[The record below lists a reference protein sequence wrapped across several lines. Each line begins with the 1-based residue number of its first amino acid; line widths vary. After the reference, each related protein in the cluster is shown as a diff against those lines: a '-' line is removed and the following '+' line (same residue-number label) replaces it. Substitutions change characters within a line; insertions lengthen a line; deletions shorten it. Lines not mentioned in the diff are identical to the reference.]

1 MTTTTLPNTPSSP
14 SPKPITL
21 DAIRKAAG
29 YGMDDAHS
37 LDAPPR
43 GNGGNGGNSSGNHR
57 TIDSTSPETRISAP
71 ARAIRIHPVPDDSIL
86 ADAIAYN
93 REVSEGPDSFTI
105 APILCLAGRLLTP
118 DCHWNFAGRK
128 YPNLYNF
135 VVGPP
140 GIRKSTSFGLAEDL
154 AKQLLSPES
163 VHDGS
168 ASDSALFERF
178 ESEAHMLQL
187 EDEGNMLLEYWNR
200 QGTGKELASRY
211 LKLYDGKPWSQT
223 FKKQGNADGGT
234 THRHIGCATLS
245 FALGGTPNT
254 AKFAGINNAS
264 GLRRRFG
271 YYVALT
277 PARRIAWP
285 EPAGPLGPLVESFRR
300 LKMLQGTH
308 RLDDAAGELWL
319 EIQDRF
325 NDAQEEITGV
335 DAVAEAKL
343 AALSE
348 AASRTLKLA
357 GIFEAC
363 RWAKT
368 GEGDGITVRADT
380 LRTAFHHQLACLA
393 AADEMETLG
402 RRAIIQ
408 EEAELVLAGIRTDP
422 RFPQVDGWHCLTRS
436 ELTNKFA
443 RHSGRLNCLT
453 PHQLYAEII
462 PHLQGRGLCGP
473 TEKSGKLER
482 YLFVAETAI

>member
-1 MTTTTLPNTPSSP
+1 MITTTHPNTPSSP

-21 DAIRKAAG
+21 AALREAAG
-29 YGMDDAHS
+29 YGMDADSPDA
-37 LDAPPR
+37 APR
-43 GNGGNGGNSSGNHR
+43 GNVGNGGNPP
-57 TIDSTSPETRISAP
+57 DDTRAIVSRSADAAQSAP
-71 ARAIRIHPVPDDSIL
+71 HRSIRIHPVPDDSIL

-93 REVSEGPDSFTI
+93 REISEGPDSFTI

-128 YPNLYNF
+128 YPNLFNF

-154 AKQLLSPES
+154 AKQLLSTES
-163 VHDGS
+163 VHEGS

-178 ESEAHMLQL
+178 ESEPHMLQI
-187 EDEGNMLLEYWNR
+187 EDEGNILMEFWNR

-211 LKLYDGKPWSQT
+211 LRLYDGRSWSQT
-223 FKKQGNADGGT
+223 YKKQGNADGGT
-234 THRHIGCATLS
+234 THRHIDCATLS

-271 YYVALT
+271 YYVSLT

-308 RLDDAAGELWL
+308 RLDAAASELWL
-319 EIQDRF
+319 LIQDRF
-325 NDAQEEITGV
+325 NDDQEEITGV
-335 DAVAEAKL
+335 DVVAEAKL

-380 LRTAFHHQLACLA
+380 LRTAFHHQLACLE
-393 AADEMETLG
+393 AADEMETIG
-402 RRAIIQ
+402 RRSIIQ
-408 EEAELVLAGIRTDP
+408 EQAELVLAGIRTDP
-422 RFPQVDGWHCLTRS
+422 RFPSMEGWHCLTRS
-436 ELTNKFA
+436 DLTNKFA
-443 RHSGRLNCLT
+443 RNSGRLNSLT
-453 PHQLYAEII
+453 TRQLYAEII
-462 PHLQGRGLCGP
+462 PHLQRQRLCRP
-473 TEKSGKLER
+473 TEKSGQLER
-482 YLFVAETAI
+482 YLFVAESAI

>member
-1 MTTTTLPNTPSSP
+1 
-14 SPKPITL
+14 
-21 DAIRKAAG
+21 
-29 YGMDDAHS
+29 
-37 LDAPPR
+37 
-43 GNGGNGGNSSGNHR
+43 
-57 TIDSTSPETRISAP
+57 
-71 ARAIRIHPVPDDSIL
+71 VPDDSIL
-86 ADAIAYN
+86 ADAIAFN
-93 REVSEGPDSFTI
+93 REISEGPDSFTI
-105 APILCLAGRLLTP
+105 APVLCLAGRLLTP

-128 YPNLYNF
+128 YPNLFNF

-140 GIRKSTSFGLAEDL
+140 GIRKSTSFGMAEDL
-154 AKQLLSPES
+154 AKQLLPATS
-163 VHDGS
+163 VHEGS

-178 ESEAHMLQL
+178 ESDAHMLQL
-187 EDEGNMLLEYWNR
+187 EDEGNILLEYWNR
-200 QGTGKELASRY
+200 QGTGKELACRY
-211 LKLYDGKPWSQT
+211 LKLYDGRPWSQT
-223 FKKQGNADGGT
+223 FKKQGNAEGG
-234 THRHIGCATLS
+234 THRHIDCATLS

-271 YYVALT
+271 YYVSLT

-285 EPAGPLGPLVESFRR
+285 EPAGPIGPLVESFRR
-300 LKMLQGTH
+300 LTMLQGTF
-308 RLDDAAGELWL
+308 RLEDAAHELWL

-325 NDAQEEITGV
+325 NAEQDAITAM

-368 GEGDGITVRADT
+368 GEGNGMTVRADT
-380 LRTAFHHQLACLA
+380 LRTAFQHQLACLA

-408 EEAELVLAGIRTDP
+408 EQAELVLAGIRTDP
-422 RFPQVDGWHCLTRS
+422 RFPQAEGWHCLTRS

-443 RHSGRLNCLT
+443 KHSERMGSLT
-453 PHQLYAEII
+453 SRQLYEEII
-462 PHLQGRGLCGP
+462 PNLQVRRLCRP

-482 YLFVAETAI
+482 YHFAAETAVHS